1 MTNTYLHG
9 EEIDASMKRKT
20 KEGIAGYLFLSPWLL
35 GFLVLTLI
43 PIVSSLYYSFTQY
56 DMLTPA
62 RFVKLKNYTDLF
74 ADTRFLHS
82 LKVTF
87 EFVFI
92 SVPLQLAFAL
102 FIALILNKNHK
113 GVKVYRAGC
122 YLPSLFGGSVAV
134 SILWRQLFNKEG
146 LFNKVLHVFGITGK
160 NWIAT
165 PSTALGTL
173 IVLAVWQ
180 FGASM
185 VIFLSALKQIPQDY
199 YEASRIDGAGRFTQF
214 FKITL
219 PLLSPMVFF
228 NIIMQIINAFQ
239 SFNSAYIVSNGTGG
253 PVDSTLF
260 YSLYLYI
267 KAFTQFQM
275 GYASAMAWILL
286 IIIAAFTGLMFLV
299 SKFWVFYDE

>member
-1 MTNTYLHG
+1 
-9 EEIDASMKRKT
+9 MKKNV
-20 KEGIAGYLFLSPWLL
+20 KEGIAGYLFLLPWLI
-35 GFLVLTLI
+35 GFFCLTLI
-43 PIVSSLYYSFTQY
+43 PMVASLFFSFTQY

-62 RFVKLKNYTDLF
+62 IPVGIKNYVSLF
-74 ADTRFLHS
+74 EDARFINS

-87 EFVFI
+87 KYVI
-92 SVPLQLAFAL
+92 VSVPLQLAFAL
-102 FIALILNKNHK
+102 LIALMLKKNRR
-113 GVKVYRAGC
+113 GVKVYRAMY

-146 LFNKVLHVFGITGK
+146 VFNQILAAFGVEGK

-165 PSTALGTL
+165 PSSALNTL

-185 VIFLSALKQIPQDY
+185 VIFLASLKQIPEDY
-199 YEASRIDGAGRFTQF
+199 YEAATLDGAGRVAQF

-219 PLLSPMVFF
+219 PLLTPMVFF
-228 NIIMQIINAFQ
+228 NIVMQVINAFQ
-239 SFNSAYIVSNGTGG
+239 SFNSAYIISNGTGG
-253 PVDSTLF
+253 PLDSTLF

-267 KAFTQFQM
+267 KAFNHFQM

-286 IIIAAFTGLMFLV
+286 VIIAAVTGLMFLFA
-299 SKFWVFYDE
+299 KFWVFYDDG

>member
-1 MTNTYLHG
+1 
-9 EEIDASMKRKT
+9 MKKNV
-20 KEGIAGYLFLSPWLL
+20 KEGIAGYLFLLPWLV
-35 GFLVLTLI
+35 GFFGLTLI
-43 PIVSSLYYSFTQY
+43 PMIASLYFSFTQY

-62 RFVKLKNYTDLF
+62 IPVGLKNYESLF
-74 ADTRFLHS
+74 ADGRFINS

-87 EFVFI
+87 KYVFV

-102 FIALILNKNHK
+102 LVALMLKKNRR
-113 GVKVYRAGC
+113 GVKVYRAMY

-146 LFNKVLHVFGITGK
+146 VFNQILAVFGIEGK

-165 PSTALGTL
+165 PSSALNTL

-185 VIFLSALKQIPQDY
+185 VIFLASLKQIPEDY
-199 YEASRIDGAGRFTQF
+199 YEAATLDGAGKIAQF
-214 FKITL
+214 FRITL
-219 PLLSPMVFF
+219 PLLTPMVFF
-228 NIIMQIINAFQ
+228 NIVMQVINAFQ
-239 SFNSAYIVSNGTGG
+239 SFNSAYIISNGSGG
-253 PVDSTLF
+253 PLDSTLF

-267 KAFTQFQM
+267 KAFNHFQM

-286 IIIAAFTGLMFLV
+286 LIIAVVTGLMFLFA
-299 SKFWVFYDE
+299 KFWVFYDD

>member
-1 MTNTYLHG
+1 
-9 EEIDASMKRKT
+9 MKKNV
-20 KEGIAGYLFLSPWLL
+20 KEGIAGYLFLLPWLI
-35 GFLVLTLI
+35 GFFCLTLI
-43 PIVSSLYYSFTQY
+43 PMVASLFFSFTQY

-62 RFVKLKNYTDLF
+62 IPVGIKNYVSLF
-74 ADTRFLHS
+74 EDARFINS

-87 EFVFI
+87 KYVI
-92 SVPLQLAFAL
+92 VSVPLQLAFAL
-102 FIALILNKNHK
+102 LIALMLKKNRR
-113 GVKVYRAGC
+113 GVKVYRAMY

-146 LFNKVLHVFGITGK
+146 VFNQILAAFGVEGK

-165 PSTALGTL
+165 PSSALNTL

-185 VIFLSALKQIPQDY
+185 VIFLASLKQIPEDY
-199 YEASRIDGAGRFTQF
+199 YEAATPDGAGRVAQF

-219 PLLSPMVFF
+219 PLLTPMVFF
-228 NIIMQIINAFQ
+228 NIVMQVINAFQ
-239 SFNSAYIVSNGTGG
+239 SFNSAYIISNGTGG
-253 PVDSTLF
+253 PLDSTLF

-267 KAFTQFQM
+267 KAFNHFQM

-286 IIIAAFTGLMFLV
+286 VIIAAVTGLMFLFA
-299 SKFWVFYDE
+299 KFWVFYDD

>member
-1 MTNTYLHG
+1 LKKNV
-9 EEIDASMKRKT
+9 
-20 KEGIAGYLFLSPWLL
+20 KEGIAGYLFLLPWLI
-35 GFLVLTLI
+35 GFFCLTLI
-43 PIVSSLYYSFTQY
+43 PMVASLFFSFTQY

-62 RFVKLKNYTDLF
+62 IPVGIKNYVSLF
-74 ADTRFLHS
+74 EDARFINS

-87 EFVFI
+87 KYVI
-92 SVPLQLAFAL
+92 VSVPLQLAFAL
-102 FIALILNKNHK
+102 LIALMLKKNRR
-113 GVKVYRAGC
+113 GVKVYRAMY

-146 LFNKVLHVFGITGK
+146 VFNQILAAFGVEGK

-165 PSTALGTL
+165 PSSALNTL

-185 VIFLSALKQIPQDY
+185 VIFLASLKQIPEDY
-199 YEASRIDGAGRFTQF
+199 YEAATLDGAGRVAQF

-219 PLLSPMVFF
+219 PLLTPMVFF
-228 NIIMQIINAFQ
+228 NIVMQVINAFQ
-239 SFNSAYIVSNGTGG
+239 SFNSAYIISNGTGG
-253 PVDSTLF
+253 PLDSTLF

-267 KAFTQFQM
+267 KAFNHFQM

-286 IIIAAFTGLMFLV
+286 VIIAAVTGLMFLFA
-299 SKFWVFYDE
+299 KFWVFYDD

>member
-1 MTNTYLHG
+1 
-9 EEIDASMKRKT
+9 MKKNV
-20 KEGIAGYLFLSPWLL
+20 KEGIAGYLFLLPWLI
-35 GFLVLTLI
+35 GFFCLTLI
-43 PIVSSLYYSFTQY
+43 PMVASLFFSFTQY

-62 RFVKLKNYTDLF
+62 IPVGIKNYVSLF
-74 ADTRFLHS
+74 EDARFINS

-87 EFVFI
+87 KYVI
-92 SVPLQLAFAL
+92 VSVPLQLAFAL
-102 FIALILNKNHK
+102 LIALMLKKNRR
-113 GVKVYRAGC
+113 GVKVYRAMY

-146 LFNKVLHVFGITGK
+146 VFNQILAAFGVEGK

-165 PSTALGTL
+165 PSSALNTL

-185 VIFLSALKQIPQDY
+185 VIFLASLKQIPEDY
-199 YEASRIDGAGRFTQF
+199 YEAATLDGAGRGAQF

-219 PLLSPMVFF
+219 PLLTPMVFF
-228 NIIMQIINAFQ
+228 NIVMQVINAFQ
-239 SFNSAYIVSNGTGG
+239 SFNSAYIISNGTGG
-253 PVDSTLF
+253 PLDSTLF

-267 KAFTQFQM
+267 KAFNHFQM

-286 IIIAAFTGLMFLV
+286 VIIAAVTGLMFLFA
-299 SKFWVFYDE
+299 KFWVFYDD

>member
-1 MTNTYLHG
+1 
-9 EEIDASMKRKT
+9 MKKNV
-20 KEGIAGYLFLSPWLL
+20 KEGIAGYLFLLPWLI
-35 GFLVLTLI
+35 GFFCLTLI
-43 PIVSSLYYSFTQY
+43 PMVASLFFSFTQY

-62 RFVKLKNYTDLF
+62 IPVGIKNYVSLF
-74 ADTRFLHS
+74 EDARFINS

-87 EFVFI
+87 KYVI
-92 SVPLQLAFAL
+92 VSVPLQLAFAL
-102 FIALILNKNHK
+102 LIALMLKKNRR
-113 GVKVYRAGC
+113 GVKVYRAMY

-146 LFNKVLHVFGITGK
+146 VFNQILAAFGVEGK

-165 PSTALGTL
+165 PSSALNTL

-185 VIFLSALKQIPQDY
+185 VIFLVSLKQIPEDY
-199 YEASRIDGAGRFTQF
+199 YEAATLDGAGRVAQF

-219 PLLSPMVFF
+219 PLLTPMVFF
-228 NIIMQIINAFQ
+228 NIVMQVINAFQ
-239 SFNSAYIVSNGTGG
+239 SFNSAYIISNGTGG
-253 PVDSTLF
+253 PLDSTLF

-267 KAFTQFQM
+267 KAFNHFQM

-286 IIIAAFTGLMFLV
+286 VIIAAVTGLMFLFA
-299 SKFWVFYDE
+299 KFWVFYDD

>member
-1 MTNTYLHG
+1 
-9 EEIDASMKRKT
+9 MKKNV
-20 KEGIAGYLFLSPWLL
+20 KEGIAGYLFLLPWLI
-35 GFLVLTLI
+35 GFFCLTLI
-43 PIVSSLYYSFTQY
+43 PMVASLFFSFTQY

-62 RFVKLKNYTDLF
+62 IPVGIKNYVSLF
-74 ADTRFLHS
+74 EDARFINS

-87 EFVFI
+87 KYVI
-92 SVPLQLAFAL
+92 VSVPLQLAFAL
-102 FIALILNKNHK
+102 LIALMLKKNRR
-113 GVKVYRAGC
+113 GVKVYRAMY

-146 LFNKVLHVFGITGK
+146 VFNQILAAFGVEGK

-165 PSTALGTL
+165 PSSALNTL

-185 VIFLSALKQIPQDY
+185 VIFLASLKQIPEDY
-199 YEASRIDGAGRFTQF
+199 YEAATLDGAGRVAQF

-219 PLLSPMVFF
+219 PLLTPMGFF
-228 NIIMQIINAFQ
+228 NIVVQVINAFQ
-239 SFNSAYIVSNGTGG
+239 SFNSAYIISNGTGG
-253 PVDSTLF
+253 PLDSTLF

-267 KAFTQFQM
+267 KAFNHFQM

-286 IIIAAFTGLMFLV
+286 VIIAAVTGLMFLFA
-299 SKFWVFYDE
+299 KFWVFYDD

>member
-1 MTNTYLHG
+1 
-9 EEIDASMKRKT
+9 MKKNV
-20 KEGIAGYLFLSPWLL
+20 KEGIAGYLFLLPLL
-35 GFLVLTLI
+35 IGFFCLTLI
-43 PIVSSLYYSFTQY
+43 PMVASLFFSFTQY

-62 RFVKLKNYTDLF
+62 IPVGIKNYVSLF
-74 ADTRFLHS
+74 EDARFINS

-87 EFVFI
+87 KYVI
-92 SVPLQLAFAL
+92 VSVPLQLAFAL
-102 FIALILNKNHK
+102 LIALMLKKNRR
-113 GVKVYRAGC
+113 GVKVYRAMY

-146 LFNKVLHVFGITGK
+146 VFNQILAAFGVEGK

-165 PSTALGTL
+165 PSSALNTL

-185 VIFLSALKQIPQDY
+185 VIFLASLKQIPEDY
-199 YEASRIDGAGRFTQF
+199 YEAATLDGAGRVAQF

-219 PLLSPMVFF
+219 PLLTPMVFF
-228 NIIMQIINAFQ
+228 NIVMQVINAFQ
-239 SFNSAYIVSNGTGG
+239 SFNSAYIISNGTGG
-253 PVDSTLF
+253 PLDSTLF

-267 KAFTQFQM
+267 KAFNHFQM

-286 IIIAAFTGLMFLV
+286 VIIAAVTGLMFLFA
-299 SKFWVFYDE
+299 KFWVFYDD

>member
-1 MTNTYLHG
+1 
-9 EEIDASMKRKT
+9 MKKNV
-20 KEGIAGYLFLSPWLL
+20 KEGIAGYLFLLPWLI
-35 GFLVLTLI
+35 GFFCLTLI
-43 PIVSSLYYSFTQY
+43 PMVASLFFSFTQY

-62 RFVKLKNYTDLF
+62 IPVGIKNYVSLF
-74 ADTRFLHS
+74 EDARFINS

-87 EFVFI
+87 KYVI
-92 SVPLQLAFAL
+92 VSVPLQLAFAL
-102 FIALILNKNHK
+102 LIALMLKKNRR
-113 GVKVYRAGC
+113 GVKVYRAMY

-146 LFNKVLHVFGITGK
+146 VFNQILAAFGVEGK

-165 PSTALGTL
+165 PSSALNTV

-185 VIFLSALKQIPQDY
+185 VIFLASLKQIPEDY
-199 YEASRIDGAGRFTQF
+199 YEAATLDGAGRVAQF

-219 PLLSPMVFF
+219 PLLTPMVFF
-228 NIIMQIINAFQ
+228 NIVMQVINAFQ
-239 SFNSAYIVSNGTGG
+239 SFNSAYIISNGTGG
-253 PVDSTLF
+253 PLDSTLF

-267 KAFTQFQM
+267 KAFNHFQM

-286 IIIAAFTGLMFLV
+286 VIIAAVTGLMFLFA
-299 SKFWVFYDE
+299 KFWVFYDD

>member
-1 MTNTYLHG
+1 
-9 EEIDASMKRKT
+9 MKKNV
-20 KEGIAGYLFLSPWLL
+20 KEGIAGYLFLLPWLV
-35 GFLVLTLI
+35 GFFGLTLI
-43 PIVSSLYYSFTQY
+43 PMIASLYFSFTQY

-62 RFVKLKNYTDLF
+62 IPVGLKNYESLF
-74 ADTRFLHS
+74 ADGRFINS

-87 EFVFI
+87 KYVIF

-102 FIALILNKNHK
+102 LVALMLKKNRR
-113 GVKVYRAGC
+113 GVKVYRAMY

-146 LFNKVLHVFGITGK
+146 VFNQILAVFGIEGK

-165 PSTALGTL
+165 PSSALNTL

-185 VIFLSALKQIPQDY
+185 VIFLASLKQIPEDY
-199 YEASRIDGAGRFTQF
+199 YEAATLDGAGKIAQF
-214 FKITL
+214 FRITL
-219 PLLSPMVFF
+219 PLLTPMVFF
-228 NIIMQIINAFQ
+228 NIVMQVINAFQ
-239 SFNSAYIVSNGTGG
+239 SFNSAYIISNGSGG
-253 PVDSTLF
+253 PLDSTLF

-267 KAFTQFQM
+267 KAFNHFQM

-286 IIIAAFTGLMFLV
+286 LIIAVVTGLMFLFA
-299 SKFWVFYDE
+299 KFWVFYDD

>member
-1 MTNTYLHG
+1 
-9 EEIDASMKRKT
+9 MKKNV
-20 KEGIAGYLFLSPWLL
+20 KEGIAGYLFLLPWLI
-35 GFLVLTLI
+35 GFFCLTLI
-43 PIVSSLYYSFTQY
+43 PMVASLFFSFTQY

-62 RFVKLKNYTDLF
+62 IPVGIKNYVSLF
-74 ADTRFLHS
+74 EDARFINS

-87 EFVFI
+87 KYVI
-92 SVPLQLAFAL
+92 VSVPLQLAFAL
-102 FIALILNKNHK
+102 LIALMLKKNRR
-113 GVKVYRAGC
+113 GVKVYRAMY

-146 LFNKVLHVFGITGK
+146 VFNQILAAFGVEGK

-165 PSTALGTL
+165 PSSALNTL

-185 VIFLSALKQIPQDY
+185 VIFLASLKQIPEDY
-199 YEASRIDGAGRFTQF
+199 YEAATLDGAGRVAQF

-219 PLLSPMVFF
+219 PLLTPMVFF
-228 NIIMQIINAFQ
+228 NIVMQVINAFQ
-239 SFNSAYIVSNGTGG
+239 SFNSAYIISNGTGG
-253 PVDSTLF
+253 PLDSTLF

-267 KAFTQFQM
+267 KAFNHFQM

-286 IIIAAFTGLMFLV
+286 VIIAAVTGLMFLIA
-299 SKFWVFYDE
+299 KFWVFYDD

>member
-1 MTNTYLHG
+1 
-9 EEIDASMKRKT
+9 MKKNV
-20 KEGIAGYLFLSPWLL
+20 KEGIAGYLFLLPWLI
-35 GFLVLTLI
+35 GFFCLTLI
-43 PIVSSLYYSFTQY
+43 PMVASLFFSFTQY

-62 RFVKLKNYTDLF
+62 MPVGIKNYVSLF
-74 ADTRFLHS
+74 EDARFINS

-87 EFVFI
+87 KYVI
-92 SVPLQLAFAL
+92 VSVPLQLAFAL
-102 FIALILNKNHK
+102 LIALMLKKNRR
-113 GVKVYRAGC
+113 GVKVYRAMY

-146 LFNKVLHVFGITGK
+146 VFNQILAAFGVEGK

-165 PSTALGTL
+165 PSSALNTL

-185 VIFLSALKQIPQDY
+185 VIFLASLKQIPEDY
-199 YEASRIDGAGRFTQF
+199 YEAATLDGAGRVAQF

-219 PLLSPMVFF
+219 PLLTPMVFF
-228 NIIMQIINAFQ
+228 NIVMQVINAFQ
-239 SFNSAYIVSNGTGG
+239 SFNSAYIISNGTGG
-253 PVDSTLF
+253 PLDSTLF

-267 KAFTQFQM
+267 KAFNHFQM

-286 IIIAAFTGLMFLV
+286 VIIAAVTGLMFLFA
-299 SKFWVFYDE
+299 KFWVFYDD

>member
-1 MTNTYLHG
+1 
-9 EEIDASMKRKT
+9 MKKNV
-20 KEGIAGYLFLSPWLL
+20 KEGIAGYLFLLPWLI
-35 GFLVLTLI
+35 GFFCLTLI
-43 PIVSSLYYSFTQY
+43 PMVASLFFSFTQY

-62 RFVKLKNYTDLF
+62 IPVGIKNYVSLF
-74 ADTRFLHS
+74 EDARFINS

-87 EFVFI
+87 KYVI
-92 SVPLQLAFAL
+92 VSVPLQLAFAL
-102 FIALILNKNHK
+102 LIALMLKKNRR
-113 GVKVYRAGC
+113 GVKVYRAMY

-146 LFNKVLHVFGITGK
+146 VFNQILAAFGVEGK

-165 PSTALGTL
+165 PSSALNTL

-185 VIFLSALKQIPQDY
+185 VIFLASLKQIPEDY
-199 YEASRIDGAGRFTQF
+199 YEAATLDGAGRVAQF

-219 PLLSPMVFF
+219 PLLTPMVFF
-228 NIIMQIINAFQ
+228 NIVMQVINAFQ
-239 SFNSAYIVSNGTGG
+239 SFNSAYIISNGTGG
-253 PVDSTLF
+253 PLDSTLF

-267 KAFTQFQM
+267 KAFNHFQM

-286 IIIAAFTGLMFLV
+286 VIIAAVTGLMLLFA
-299 SKFWVFYDE
+299 KFWVFYDD

>member
-1 MTNTYLHG
+1 
-9 EEIDASMKRKT
+9 MKKNV
-20 KEGIAGYLFLSPWLL
+20 KEGIAGYLFLLPWLI
-35 GFLVLTLI
+35 GFFCLTLI
-43 PIVSSLYYSFTQY
+43 PMVASLFFSFTQY

-62 RFVKLKNYTDLF
+62 IPVGIKNYVSLF
-74 ADTRFLHS
+74 EDARFINS

-87 EFVFI
+87 KYVI
-92 SVPLQLAFAL
+92 VSVPLQLAFAL
-102 FIALILNKNHK
+102 LIALMLKKNRR
-113 GVKVYRAGC
+113 GVKVYRAMY

-146 LFNKVLHVFGITGK
+146 VFNQILAAFGVEGK

-165 PSTALGTL
+165 PSSALNTL

-185 VIFLSALKQIPQDY
+185 VIFLASLKQIPEDY
-199 YEASRIDGAGRFTQF
+199 YEAATLDGAGRVAQF

-219 PLLSPMVFF
+219 PLLTPMVFF
-228 NIIMQIINAFQ
+228 NIVMQVINAFQ
-239 SFNSAYIVSNGTGG
+239 SFNSAYIISNGTGG
-253 PVDSTLF
+253 PLDSTLF

-267 KAFTQFQM
+267 KAFNHFQM

-286 IIIAAFTGLMFLV
+286 VIIAVVTGLMFLFA
-299 SKFWVFYDE
+299 KFWVFYDD